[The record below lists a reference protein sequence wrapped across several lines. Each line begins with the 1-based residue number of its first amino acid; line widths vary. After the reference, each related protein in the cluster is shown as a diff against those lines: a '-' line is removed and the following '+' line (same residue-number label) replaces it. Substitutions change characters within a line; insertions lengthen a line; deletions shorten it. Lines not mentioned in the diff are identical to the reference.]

1 MNNKFEIIQQR
12 VDDQIDAILS
22 MFAPGCKATIVIRHP
37 DIERS
42 FLIHTTDKLPEVAR
56 LLDREIMLEKT
67 VG

>member
-1 MNNKFEIIQQR
+1 MNRADIVQTR
-12 VDDQIDAILS
+12 VDEQLDAILS

-42 FLIHTTDKLPEVAR
+42 FLIHTTDELPEVAR
-56 LLDREIMLEKT
+56 LLDREIMMEKT